1 MVRGRCC
8 DFGADRWMVV
18 EGAGGMMVE
27 GGTCLWREGWCSCR
41 RVVRWRGGRCSRGA
55 SGVEGRG

>member
-1 MVRGRCC
+1 MEGRVVSGRCC

-27 GGTCLWREGWCSCR
+27 GGTCLMER
-41 RVVRWRGGRCSRGA
+41 RVV
-55 SGVEGRG
+55 